1 MRAYVT
7 PANLVTSGNLTAGF
21 LALVAAQA
29 HRLLLAAALIV
40 LAGALDSLDGP
51 LARRRAS
58 DGEFGT
64 NLDSLADLVSFGAA
78 PALALYLGSLHVLP
92 GFGLAAC
99 LCFLLCGAWR
109 LARFPLIKNPH
120 RFTGLPIPPTGV
132 LIAVLAVWAPTPILA
147 LVLTVA
153 LSVLMVSS
161 LPFPTI
167 SATVGGASSLSRH
180 FTHRRFPRK

>member
-1 MRAYVT
+1 MRQFLT
-7 PANLVTSGNLTAGF
+7 PANFVTSGNLTAGF

-29 HRLLLAAALIV
+29 QRLFLAAALIV

-92 GFGLAAC
+92 GVGLAAC

-109 LARFPLIKNPH
+109 LARFPMIKNPH

-132 LIAVLAVWAPTPILA
+132 LVAVLAVWAPPALA
-147 LVLTVA
+147 LPVVVA

-167 SATVGGASSLSRH
+167 SATLGGANSLSRH
-180 FTHRRFPRK
+180 LAPRRFLRR

>member
-1 MRAYVT
+1 MRQFVT

-29 HRLLLAAALIV
+29 QRLFLAAALIV

-78 PALALYLGSLHVLP
+78 PALALYLGSLHVLT
-92 GFGLAAC
+92 GLGLAAC

-132 LIAVLAVWAPTPILA
+132 LIAVLAVWAPPVVAVVI
-147 LVLTVA
+147 TVV

-167 SATVGGASSLSRH
+167 SATLGRANSLSRH
-180 FTHRRFPRK
+180 LAYRRFLRR